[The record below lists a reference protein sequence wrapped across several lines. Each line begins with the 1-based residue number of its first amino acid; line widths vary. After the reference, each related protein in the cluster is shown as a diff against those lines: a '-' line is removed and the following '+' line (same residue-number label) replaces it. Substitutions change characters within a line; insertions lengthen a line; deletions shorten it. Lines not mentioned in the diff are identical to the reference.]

1 MAMLTPALLGILVFF
16 AYPLVASVFFSF
28 TRYDL
33 VSPPE
38 WIGLRNYEYLF
49 TKDPKVWS
57 AALNTLWF
65 IVFLTPIKIV
75 TALCVAGLLAR
86 AQRAAG
92 FWRTVFYL
100 PSLVPPVASGVASG
114 KATVGSGTASMLGYP
129 DGSLLT
135 YTQWL
140 YVRGFANYQL
150 GYASALA
157 VLRAG
162 TRAPDAM
169 AVICGSGTNCIG
181 LRGDG
186 ARVTYPSLGMISG
199 DWGGGFSLGEWALW
213 FAARAEDGRGDPT
226 ALQEEIAG
234 HFGLATILEVTEGIH
249 RRRIAR
255 ERLLDIVPMI
265 FALADRGDAVAARI
279 IEWQAEEIVTQAVTT
294 ISRLERTG
302 RPIPVVI
309 GGGVIASGNRRLLSL
324 IEHGLADRAPSAEL
338 TVVSEPPIV
347 GAALLA
353 LEGAGADRAALDAA
367 AGALSGTASGSFP
380 VGAGSVAPQ
389 THDEQR

>member
-1 MAMLTPALLGILVFF
+1 MGRVSTGIVVAVDGGGSKTDIVAVDLAGAVVARARVGGSSPHIVGLAESVRRIVGGIRETVGGRPVDAVHVYLSGIDLPVEITEFRTAF
-16 AYPLVASVFFSF
+16 AAAAPEHA
-28 TRYDL
+28 RDL
-33 VSPPE
+33 VVA
-38 WIGLRNYEYLF
+38 NDLF
-49 TKDPKVWS
+49 
-57 AALNTLWF
+57 
-65 IVFLTPIKIV
+65 
-75 TALCVAGLLAR
+75 
-86 AQRAAG
+86 
-92 FWRTVFYL
+92 
-100 PSLVPPVASGVASG
+100 
-114 KATVGSGTASMLGYP
+114 
-129 DGSLLT
+129 
-135 YTQWL
+135 
-140 YVRGFANYQL
+140 
-150 GYASALA
+150 A

-162 TRAPDAM
+162 TRAPDAV

-226 ALQEEIAG
+226 ALQEGIAG

-367 AGALSGTASGSFP
+367 AGALSGTASGSVP

-389 THDEQR
+389 THEEQR